1 MDFLAEYDEFKK
13 LPVHIAVTYKFLSN
27 FTVDSSGSLFY
38 TQYRFDINEDF
49 SKEYTKE
56 AAEAL
61 KKFLKATRKEL
72 KEGSMNKFECSRR
85 IWFFYQKLMDLH
97 VFSTEVRREILSW
110 METCETVL
118 I

>member
-27 FTVDSSGSLFY
+27 FSVDVSGTLWYTNYSFY
-38 TQYRFDINEDF
+38 TNE
-49 SKEYTKE
+49 EYTKE

-72 KEGSMNKFECSRR
+72 KEGTPNKFECSKRL
-85 IWFFYQKLMDLH
+85 WFFYQKLMDLH
-97 VFSTEVRREILSW
+97 VFSTEVRAEILKW
-110 METCETVL
+110 MDICETVL